1 MDYELL
7 DKLIDE
13 ELDRYSEIPEES
25 EILEIKKRRL
35 SEIRKEERI
44 LKQEKIAICSSMA
57 NPEDGVK
64 LVDLSKRA
72 IRNTMQNEI
81 TLLNQTE
88 EPFKG
93 FTEEEHEFFSDRKHK
108 TVHDLHNKVTEEQD
122 IQEGMEVLK
131 EKKTLDGR
139 KLRHKK
145 KVNDYLGSIVNSKLL
160 ADMAMRQ
167 REQEERLA
175 RLELAQKENENKFE
189 QIGSALLSSDAR
201 LRALTVLGVKESQL
215 EAYKLILENPNKTV
229 AEIADVVGKDRATV
243 FRWLKKIKEIEDGAR
258 ALQNA
263 TVSN

>member
-1 MDYELL
+1 MDYDLL
-7 DKLIDE
+7 NNLTDE
-13 ELDRYSEIPEES
+13 ELDRYNEMPEDS
-25 EILEIKKRRL
+25 EILKMKKRRL

-44 LKQEKIAICSSMA
+44 LKQEKIAICSSMV
-57 NPEDGVK
+57 NPEEGVK

-108 TVHDLHNKVTEEQD
+108 TIHDLHSKVTEEQD
-122 IQEGMEVLK
+122 IQEGIGVLK

-145 KVNDYLGSIVNSKLL
+145 KVNDYLGSIVNSKLI
-160 ADMAMRQ
+160 ADMARRQ

-175 RLELAQKENENKFE
+175 RLELAQKVNEDKFE
-189 QIGSALLSSDAR
+189 QIGNALLNVDER
-201 LRALTVLGVKESQL
+201 LKALAVLGVDGKKL
-215 EAYKLILENPNKTV
+215 EAYKLSLQQPNMTRN
-229 AEIADVVGKDRATV
+229 EIAAHLGKSKPTV
-243 FRWLKKIKEIEDGAR
+243 IKWLKEVDGEIAKSLPR
-258 ALQNA
+258 
-263 TVSN
+263 